1 MNLPAVSSLET
12 INLIYQILLVSVV
25 QIISTRM
32 LHLLCFMWKELMGNE
47 GGVSKEGMTNLAN
60 TRSITRRYIYS
71 SPPGGTD
78 GWGWPG
84 AELIRKYRWVT
95 LQIWLYRDMTVNG
108 TLETLRHNWST
119 LLTLNERAPTT
130 RRVGG
135 WGLPIHFHPNPL
147 NDSVSYPLIFIS
159 DYQWD
164 RVKDQI

>member
-1 MNLPAVSSLET
+1 MNLPALSSLET

-84 AELIRKYRWVT
+84 AELIGKYRWVT
-95 LQIWLYRDMTVNG
+95 LQIWLYRDVTVNG
-108 TLETLRHNWST
+108 TLETLRHNW
-119 LLTLNERAPTT
+119 NAHCWHWMKGEAPTT

-135 WGLPIHFHPNPL
+135 GGFQYISILILSMTLWAIRYLHFWL
-147 NDSVSYPLIFIS
+147 SVRQS
-159 DYQWD
+159 
-164 RVKDQI
+164 